1 MQKINDNKIKH
12 VPPGLEGQENNLAID
27 FDGVIH
33 TFDKGWNDGTC
44 YGDPIP
50 GSIEAIKKL
59 SLKYNIIIFT
69 AKAKSNR
76 PLVNGKTGVELVKE
90 WLSKYDLIDCVAE
103 ITSEKPHANI
113 YIDDRGYRFNNWT
126 DTLKEIE
133 DLF

>member
-1 MQKINDNKIKH
+1 MKGVDEVDYINKFLYDESK
-12 VPPGLEGQENNLAID
+12 VVAID

-33 TFDKGWNDGTC
+33 TFDRGWNDGTC

-50 GSIEAIKKL
+50 GAIEAIKKL

>member
-1 MQKINDNKIKH
+1 MT
-12 VPPGLEGQENNLAID
+12 ELAMEILYQAQS
-27 FDGVIH
+27 
-33 TFDKGWNDGTC
+33 KQ
-44 YGDPIP
+44 
-50 GSIEAIKKL
+50 IKKL

>member
-1 MQKINDNKIKH
+1 MSNLS
-12 VPPGLEGQENNLAID
+12 VPPGFEDQLNNIAID

-33 TFDKGWNDGTC
+33 TFDRGWNDGTC

-113 YIDDRGYRFNNWT
+113 YIDDRGYRFNNWA